1 MDWENVKNPIP
12 VQKNLFLDDLI
23 EEEKEIVTF
32 LKEKEIASIDFLTL
46 KIGVSTGIM
55 SGLLLNLE
63 FLGLVKSLPGKRY
76 KLA

>member
-46 KIGVSTGIM
+46 KIGVSTGTM

>member
-23 EEEKEIVTF
+23 EEEKVIVTF

-46 KIGVSTGIM
+46 KIGVSTGTM